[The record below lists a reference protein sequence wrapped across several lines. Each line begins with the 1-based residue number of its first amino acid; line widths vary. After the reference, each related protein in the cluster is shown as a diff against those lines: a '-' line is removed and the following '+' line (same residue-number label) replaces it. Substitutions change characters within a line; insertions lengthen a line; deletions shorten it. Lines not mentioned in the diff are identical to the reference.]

1 MTAKPRAARTK
12 LVRTL
17 GWDRNPLRPRSDLI
31 GRWLLPAAIAV
42 FVGMCPVV
50 ATLTGMWVRADN
62 AAVVHAQRTWS
73 RVTGVLLRAA
83 PGPAES
89 DHGTNTWLMWT
100 PARWSAGGQQ
110 RAGIIPAVAGSP
122 AGSRQTVWLNTAGQ
136 VQVPPLTATQV
147 GNRTRADTVMALAVL
162 AALLAALRW
171 LARRALNRRRLRDWE
186 MEWLT
191 VGPIWSRQG

>member
-1 MTAKPRAARTK
+1 MTAKPRAAWTK
-12 LVRTL
+12 SVRRL
-17 GWDRNPLRPRSDLI
+17 GWDGNPLRPRSDLI

-62 AAVVHAQRTWS
+62 ATVVHAQRSWS

-89 DHGTNTWLMWT
+89 DHGTNTWMAWT

-110 RAGIIPAVAGSP
+110 HSGDIPAVAGSR
-122 AGSRQTVWLNTAGQ
+122 AGSRQIVWLNTAGQ
-136 VQVPPLTATQV
+136 VQVPPLTARQV
-147 GNRTRADTVMALAVL
+147 GNRARADTVMALAAL

-171 LARRALNRRRLRDWE
+171 LARRALNRRRLRNWE
-186 MEWLT
+186 TEWLT